1 MPFKFEKLR
10 IWKESVSFS
19 SAIYSLTKRLP
30 KSEEFGLVSQL
41 NRAAVSMSINIAEGQ
56 GRGSDAEFS
65 RFIQISIGSLNE
77 VVTLLFICLEQKY
90 IAQASFDSY
99 YKECEKLSKM
109 LFSFR
114 SFLKTDHKSISHRP

>member
-56 GRGSDAEFS
+56 GRGSDAELS

-90 IAQASFDSY
+90 IEQVSFDSY

-114 SFLKTDHKSISHRP
+114 SFLKTDHKSISHRL